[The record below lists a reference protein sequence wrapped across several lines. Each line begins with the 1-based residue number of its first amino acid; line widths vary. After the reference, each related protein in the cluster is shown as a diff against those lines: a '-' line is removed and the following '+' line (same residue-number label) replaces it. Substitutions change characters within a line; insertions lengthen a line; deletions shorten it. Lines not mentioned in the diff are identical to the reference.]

1 MAVIA
6 FWIAIAAI
14 SIFGMHLARRT
25 QELKHETL
33 RMLVDKGEKVDESL
47 LRELLGTPGQAARQS
62 RQQTYTG
69 LRIAAVILFC
79 IAPGVMFLFLTIGE
93 AAGKPGLQVL
103 GLGVGALVAL
113 VGLGLHLGSNI
124 VKRMPEQA
132 P

>member
-1 MAVIA
+1 MVVVT
-6 FWIAIAAI
+6 FWIAIAVI

-25 QELKHETL
+25 QELKHQTL
-33 RMLVDKGEKVDESL
+33 RMLIDKGEKIDESL
-47 LRELLGTPGQAARQS
+47 LRELLGPPGQAARQS

-79 IAPGVMFLFLTIGE
+79 IAPGVMFLFFTIGE

-113 VGLGLHLGSNI
+113 VGLGLRLGSNI
-124 VKRMPEQA
+124 VKSLPEQA

>member
-1 MAVIA
+1 MVVVT
-6 FWIAIAAI
+6 FWIAIAVI

-33 RMLVDKGEKVDESL
+33 RMLVDKGEKIDESL
-47 LRELLGTPGQAARQS
+47 LRELLGPPGQAGRQS
-62 RQQTYTG
+62 RQQTYAG

-79 IAPGVMFLFLTIGE
+79 IAPGVVVLFLTIGA
-93 AAGKPGLQVL
+93 AAGKPGLQLV

-113 VGLGLHLGSNI
+113 VGLGLRLGSNI
-124 VKRMPEQA
+124 VKSLPEQA

>member
-1 MAVIA
+1 MVVVT
-6 FWIAIAAI
+6 FWIAIAVI

-47 LRELLGTPGQAARQS
+47 LRELLGTPGQARQS
-62 RQQTYTG
+62 RQQTYAG

-79 IAPGVMFLFLTIGE
+79 IAPGVVVLFLTIGA
-93 AAGKPGLQVL
+93 AAGKPGLQLV

-113 VGLGLHLGSNI
+113 VGLGLRLGSNI
-124 VKRMPEQA
+124 VLSLPEQA